1 MVYLSDLRSSLTS
14 FWIHDFQ
21 APSTVTS
28 TGMTNAAP
36 LNVPRLANTEASVRP
51 DRLLAAIDIGT
62 NSIHMAI
69 VRVNPELP
77 SFSIVTREK
86 ETVRLGDRDLKT
98 GNLKPEI
105 IQRSIDA
112 LRRCQSIAQ
121 SLHVD
126 EIIAVATSATREA
139 PNGHEF
145 IARVRD
151 ELGLDVS
158 IISGPEEARRIY
170 LGVLSGMELSQKP
183 HAIIDIGG
191 GSTELILGDG
201 QEARSLSSTKIGAVR
216 LTQEFIT
223 TDPIDDREFSVLQ
236 AYIQGAIERPTEEL
250 LSKVADGE
258 TLRLV
263 GTSGTVSSIA
273 TLIAI
278 EETGQEPTILN
289 GFCFSRD
296 ALAQWV
302 DRLRQADYAKRLAIP
317 GMQERR
323 AEILLAGALVL
334 LAVMHKLEIQTI
346 TVCERALREGV
357 IVDWMLKHGLIEDK
371 LRYQSSVSER
381 SVLKLAK
388 KFEVDLDYSDRVAQF
403 AIQLFEQT
411 QGVLH
416 DASERD
422 RQLFWVATILHNCG
436 LYVSHSAH
444 HKHSY
449 YLIRH
454 GELLGYTELEI
465 ALIANLARYHRKSVP
480 KKKHSEYADLPSR
493 QRQLVRQ
500 LSPLLRLAIALDRRQ
515 IGAIASM
522 RCECRQGQFQLYLKP
537 SNPND
542 PCELERWSINQKK
555 IIFEQEYN
563 VQLIA
568 TLVRT

>member
-1 MVYLSDLRSSLTS
+1 MTCDVHALSPPVSGYFHTS
-14 FWIHDFQ
+14 
-21 APSTVTS
+21 
-28 TGMTNAAP
+28 MTNVAS
-36 LNVPRLANTEASVRP
+36 LNVPRLSNTPTTVGP
-51 DRLLAAIDIGT
+51 DYLLAAIDIGT

-69 VRVNPELP
+69 VRVHPELP

-86 ETVRLGDRDLKT
+86 ETVRLGDRDLTT
-98 GNLKPEI
+98 GKLKPEI
-105 IQRSIDA
+105 IQRSVDA
-112 LRRCQSIAQ
+112 LRRCQAIAQ

-151 ELGLDVS
+151 ELNLEVS
-158 IISGPEEARRIY
+158 VISGQEEARQIY

-236 AYIQGAIERPTEEL
+236 AYIHGVIERPAEEL
-250 LSKVADGE
+250 ISKLKTGE

-302 DRLRQADYAKRLAIP
+302 DRLRQADYATRLAIP

-334 LAVMHKLEIQTI
+334 LTVMQKLDIQTI

-388 KFEVDLDYSDRVAQF
+388 KFDVDLDYSDRVAQF
-403 AIQLFEQT
+403 ALQLFEQT

-416 DASERD
+416 DATDRD

-465 ALIANLARYHRKSVP
+465 AFIANLARYHRKSAP
-480 KKKHSEYADLPSR
+480 KKKHLEYANLPPE

-500 LSPLLRLAIALDRRQ
+500 LSPLLRLAIAIDRRQ

-522 RCECRQGQFQLYLKP
+522 RCECRPGQLQLYLKP
-537 SNPND
+537 RDHHD
-542 PCELERWSINQKK
+542 PCELERWSIDQKK
-555 IIFEQEYN
+555 VIFEQEYN

>member
-1 MVYLSDLRSSLTS
+1 
-14 FWIHDFQ
+14 
-21 APSTVTS
+21 
-28 TGMTNAAP
+28 MTNTAP
-36 LNVPRLANTEASVRP
+36 LNVPRLSNTSTNLHP
-51 DRLLAAIDIGT
+51 DYLLAAIDIGT

-69 VRVNPELP
+69 VRVHPELP

-86 ETVRLGDRDLKT
+86 EIVRLGDRDCAT

-105 IQRSIDA
+105 IDRSVAA

-121 SLHVD
+121 SLKVD

-139 PNGHEF
+139 PNGREF
-145 IARVRD
+145 IRRVQD
-151 ELGLDVS
+151 ELGLEVS
-158 IISGPEEARRIY
+158 IISGQEEARQIY
-170 LGVLSGMELSQKP
+170 LGVLSGMELARQP

-223 TDPIDDREFSVLQ
+223 TDPIDDREFAVLQ
-236 AYIQGAIERPTEEL
+236 AYIHGMIERPVENIL
-250 LSKVADGE
+250 AHVSADE

-273 TLIAI
+273 TLIAQ
-278 EETGQEPTILN
+278 EETGQEPMTLN
-289 GFCFSRD
+289 GFQFSRD

-302 DRLRQADYAKRLAIP
+302 DRLRRADYHQRIALP

-323 AEILLAGALVL
+323 AEILLAGAMVL
-334 LAVMHKLEIQTI
+334 LTVAQKLNIETI
-346 TVCERALREGV
+346 IVCERALREGM
-357 IVDWMLKHGLIEDK
+357 IVDWMLKRGLIEDK

-388 KFEVDLDYSDRVAQF
+388 KFAVDLDYGDRVAQF
-403 AIQLFEQT
+403 ALQLFEQT
-411 QGVLH
+411 QGILH
-416 DASERD
+416 DATERD
-422 RQLFWVATILHNCG
+422 RQLFWVAAILHTCG
-436 LYVSHSAH
+436 LYVSHSSH

-454 GELLGYTELEI
+454 GELLGYTEIEI
-465 ALIANLARYHRKSVP
+465 ETIANLARYHRKSAP
-480 KKKHSEYADLPSR
+480 KKKHKEYADLPSR
-493 QRQLVRQ
+493 QRQVIRQ

-515 IGAIASM
+515 IGAIVSL
-522 RCECRQGQFQLYLKP
+522 RCECRQGQLQLYLKP
-537 SNPND
+537 RDLND
-542 PCELERWSINQKK
+542 PCELERWSIDQKK
-555 IIFEQEYN
+555 ALFEQEYG